1 MLKNNIL
8 EDSLIK
14 KTVLD
19 FEFEKENIVVFEEE
33 KLSVY
38 HQDKNMFRRQ
48 PSNII
53 ISEVI
58 RRQPGAQEDNQKGI
72 LDKTAEAQVLY
83 QKENSQ

>member
-1 MLKNNIL
+1 
-8 EDSLIK
+8 
-14 KTVLD
+14 
-19 FEFEKENIVVFEEE
+19 
-33 KLSVY
+33 
-38 HQDKNMFRRQ
+38 MFRRQ

>member
-1 MLKNNIL
+1 MTSKAQEESQRRMLKNNIL
-8 EDSLIK
+8 EESLIK

-19 FEFEKENIVVFEEE
+19 FEFDKENIVVFEEE

-53 ISEVI
+53 IV
-58 RRQPGAQEDNQKGI
+58 K
-72 LDKTAEAQVLY
+72 
-83 QKENSQ
+83 